1 MDLAR
6 CKDKKNERV
15 LVSPSKAKTDRR
27 LKKKV
32 KNLETSNQEQLSMI
46 QSLQEEVEK
55 QAKLNKK
62 LSKKLKKLSLV
73 NSP

>member
-6 CKDKKNERV
+6 CKDKKNDRV
-15 LVSPSKAKTDRR
+15 LGSPSKAKSDR
-27 LKKKV
+27 LKRKV
-32 KNLETSNQEQLSMI
+32 KNLETSNQEHLSMI

-62 LSKKLKKLSLV
+62 LSKRLKKLSLV